1 MTYIESKCVR
11 LTEET
16 DEIEQYPFGIVRT
29 WTASVYEAP
38 LFPRTEGYV
47 SLSRSADTAQGAL
60 DLLRAAVEEQGWEWR
75 NS

>member
-1 MTYIESKCVR
+1 MTYLESKHVR

-16 DEIEQYPFGIVRT
+16 KQYSFNIVRI
-29 WTASVYEAP
+29 WTASLDEAP
-38 LFPRTEGYV
+38 LYPRPEGYV

-75 NS
+75 DH